1 MMTLSV
7 SLRFQKKEFQMN
19 GLNTQ
24 TTTIFQ
30 VSDEAEKAVKL
41 LRKRHYY
48 PRIIADF
55 RGPITGPVFSSKGDM
70 VYMEFKEED
79 VAIIPKAV
87 FWMHDEIRRAGYQD
101 LQVIIGHEIRV
112 APDKP
117 VIPPRPKRQIDW
129 GNVASV
135 ASKGLLVAGLGVVM
149 VPIFALAG
157 AVMLLDPS
165 YCIVLDDGAGTVIEL
180 MRWND
185 EV

>member
-1 MMTLSV
+1 MN
-7 SLRFQKKEFQMN
+7 SLE
-19 GLNTQ
+19 TQ
-24 TTTIFQ
+24 AKTIIQ
-30 VSDEAEKAVKL
+30 VSYEAEEVMTL

-48 PRIIADF
+48 PRIIPDF
-55 RGPITGPVFSSKGDM
+55 RGPINGPVFSSQGDM
-70 VYMEFKEED
+70 IYMEFREED
-79 VAIIPKAV
+79 MAIIPKAV
-87 FWMHDEIRRAGYQD
+87 FRMHDAVRSAGYRD
-101 LQVIIGHEIRV
+101 LQIIIGHEIRV
-112 APDKP
+112 GADKP
-117 VIPPRPKRQIDW
+117 VVHPKPRRDIDW

-135 ASKGLLVAGLGVVM
+135 ASKGLLVAAVGVVM